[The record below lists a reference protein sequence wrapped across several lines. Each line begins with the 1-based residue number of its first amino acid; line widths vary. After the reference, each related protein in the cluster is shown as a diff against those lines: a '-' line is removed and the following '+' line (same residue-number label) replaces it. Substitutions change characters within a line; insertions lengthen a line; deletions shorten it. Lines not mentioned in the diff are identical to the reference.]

1 MMLTLI
7 SPDSLKSPLT
17 GFLDQDPWVPGLALR
32 LRLRVLEASGFGV
45 VGLDLF
51 NETVFMF
58 LQDGVSA
65 CLEMGGPH
73 GGCRKP

>member
-7 SPDSLKSPLT
+7 SPDSLKSLIT
-17 GFLDQDPWVPGLALR
+17 GFLDQDPRVAGLALL
-32 LRLRVLEASGFGV
+32 LRLRALGASELWV

-51 NETVFMF
+51 SEAVFMF

-73 GGCRKP
+73 GGCRKQ